1 MTAHRTERITVRL
14 RPDERATLE
23 QRARECG
30 VPPSTFLR
38 ESALAAVPR
47 ARPGAIARETV
58 HQLARVGNNLNQLA
72 RHSNAARR
80 LRLAGRIERA
90 LARLEEILERLS

>member
-23 QRARECG
+23 DRARECG

-38 ESALAAVPR
+38 ESALGAVPR
-47 ARPGAIARETV
+47 ARPGAVSREAV
-58 HQLARVGNNLNQLA
+58 HHLARVGNNLNQLA
-72 RHSNAARR
+72 RHANAARR
-80 LRLAGRIERA
+80 LRLAGRIEGA
-90 LARLEEILERLS
+90 LVRLEEILERLS